1 MSRTNY
7 IVTYDI
13 SSPKRL
19 RKVYRTL
26 TGYGDHLQLS
36 VFRCDLTASQ
46 RMQLAAKLAQTIE
59 SAEDQVMFVDLG
71 PSDGRS
77 HSIDFM
83 GRPGRASSTR
93 GPKVF

>member
-1 MSRTNY
+1 MRRLF
-7 IVTYDI
+7 IVAYDI
-13 SSPKRL
+13 SDPKRL

-46 RMQLAAKLAQTIE
+46 RIRLAAKLRETIE
-59 SAEDQVMFVDLG
+59 HLEDQVMFVDLG

-77 HSIDFM
+77 HSIDFI

>member
-1 MSRTNY
+1 VRRLF
-7 IVTYDI
+7 IVAYDI
-13 SSPKRL
+13 SDPKRL

-46 RMQLAAKLAQTIE
+46 RIQLADKLQKTIE
-59 SAEDQVMFVDLG
+59 HSEDQVMFVDLG

-77 HSIDFM
+77 HSIGFM
-83 GRPGRASSTR
+83 GRPGRSSSTR

>member
-1 MSRTNY
+1 VRRLF
-7 IVTYDI
+7 IVAYDI
-13 SSPKRL
+13 SDPKRL

-46 RMQLAAKLAQTIE
+46 RIQLAAKLQAVIE
-59 SAEDQVMFVDLG
+59 NAEDQVMFVDLG
-71 PSDGRS
+71 PSEGRS
-77 HSIDFM
+77 HTIDFM

-93 GPKVF
+93 GPRVF

>member
-1 MSRTNY
+1 MRRLF
-7 IVTYDI
+7 IVAYDI
-13 SSPKRL
+13 SDPKRL

-46 RMQLAAKLAQTIE
+46 RIQLAAKLQAVIE
-59 SAEDQVMFVDLG
+59 NAEDQVMFVDLG
-71 PSDGRS
+71 PSDGRT
-77 HSIDFM
+77 HTIDFM